1 MEELIIEAYK
11 VSNVFGNDLGMEL
24 ISAGEGKAHY
34 KLVIDQ
40 KHMATPLNVHG
51 GVIAS
56 LMDGTLGV
64 AALAA
69 VIDDMKVVSTVEF
82 KINYLRPVM
91 VNDTLTAHAEVIHN
105 GKRTLVCD
113 GSIFNQKGELVAK
126 GMGTFNAYPAMKA
139 SLM

>member
-1 MEELIIEAYK
+1 MKEMIIDAYK
-11 VSNVFGNDLGMEL
+11 VSNVFGNQLGMEL
-24 ISAGEGKAHY
+24 ISASEGKAHY
-34 KLVIDQ
+34 QLVISK

-69 VIDDMKVVSTVEF
+69 VIEDMKVVSTVEF
-82 KINYLRPVM
+82 KINYLRPVFENHILNAYAD
-91 VNDTLTAHAEVIHN
+91 VVHQ

-113 GSIFNQKGELVAK
+113 CSIFNQNEELVAK

-139 SLM
+139 KLL